1 MKKLVIFSVT
11 ALAAAVLTG
20 TPSMTSQA
28 AMCTYQISGGNSCS
42 FGNQNC
48 TSGGWNCNQ
57 NDCVIFDG
65 TGSFDGGLLKPI
77 KPLPGEILQGVNW
90 NQPDEGNQKPDDG
103 NQKPD
108 DGNQKPDDGN
118 QKPDDGNQK
127 PDDGNQKPDDGNQ
140 KPGSEDAAAAQVLE
154 LVNAER
160 AKAGA
165 AALTLDS
172 KATEAAQTRAQ
183 EIQRSFSHTRPNGSS
198 FSTALTEAGVSYTAS
213 GENIAYGQNSAQAV
227 MESWMNS
234 SGHRANILNQ
244 NFTSIGIGHVQ
255 DSNGVD
261 YWTQLFFR

>member
-90 NQPDEGNQKPDDG
+90 NQPDEGNQKP
-103 NQKPD
+103 
-108 DGNQKPDDGN
+108 
-118 QKPDDGNQK
+118 
-127 PDDGNQKPDDGNQ
+127 
-140 KPGSEDAAAAQVLE
+140 GSEDAAAAQVLE

-227 MESWMNS
+227 MEGWMNS

-244 NFTSIGIGHVQ
+244 NFTSIGIGHAQ

>member
-108 DGNQKPDDGN
+108 DGNQKP
-118 QKPDDGNQK
+118 
-127 PDDGNQKPDDGNQ
+127 
-140 KPGSEDAAAAQVLE
+140 GSEDAAAAQVLE

-227 MESWMNS
+227 MEGWMNS

-244 NFTSIGIGHVQ
+244 NFTSIGIGHAQ

>member
-103 NQKPD
+103 DEN
-108 DGNQKPDDGN
+108 
-118 QKPDDGNQK
+118 
-127 PDDGNQKPDDGNQ
+127 
-140 KPGSEDAAAAQVLE
+140 PGSEDAAAAQVLE

-172 KATEAAQTRAQ
+172 KAAEAAQTRAQ